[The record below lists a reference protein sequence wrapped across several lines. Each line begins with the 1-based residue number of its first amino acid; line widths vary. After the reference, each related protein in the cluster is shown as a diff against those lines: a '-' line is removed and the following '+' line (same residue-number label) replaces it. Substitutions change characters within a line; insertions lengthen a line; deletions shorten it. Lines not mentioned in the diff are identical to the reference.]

1 MHLTDDEIHTWR
13 LEAQQWQDRKDEL
26 HDICQRIG
34 VDREVWV
41 PAEDFKAT
49 YNRYKKVRKD
59 WINGG
64 GTGGDWPFSGP
75 MVDEDVKKEERS
87 LTVSFRRLFRS

>member
-1 MHLTDDEIHTWR
+1 MHLSDDEIRTWR

-26 HDICQRIG
+26 NAICQRID
-34 VDREVWV
+34 VDREGWV

-49 YNRYKKVRKD
+49 YARYKKVRKD

-64 GTGGDWPFSGP
+64 STAGDWPFSGP
-75 MVDEDVKKEERS
+75 VAHGGVKEEEGS
-87 LTVSFRRLFRS
+87 LTASFRHLFRS

>member
-1 MHLTDDEIHTWR
+1 LHLTDDEIRTWR

-26 HDICQRIG
+26 HEVCQRIG
-34 VDREVWV
+34 VDREGWV

-49 YNRYKKVRKD
+49 YTRYKKVRKD

-64 GTGGDWPFSGP
+64 GTAGDWPFSGP
-75 MVDEDVKKEERS
+75 MVDEGVKEEEGS
-87 LTVSFRRLFRS
+87 LTASFRRLFRS